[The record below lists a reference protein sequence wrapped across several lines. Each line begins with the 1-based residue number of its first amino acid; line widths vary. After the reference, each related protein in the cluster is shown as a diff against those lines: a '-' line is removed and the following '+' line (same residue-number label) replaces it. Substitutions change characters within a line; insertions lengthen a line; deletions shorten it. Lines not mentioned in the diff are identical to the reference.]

1 MSLQVQRG
9 AGEIRP
15 KAIKELYEEGAA
27 ALAQQV
33 PVAELKKYKAKAKKL
48 DSFSSVWDTRGTG
61 ARHRVKVWAPDVSI
75 GRNSGQLCLG
85 HYAVAGNYDKP
96 TSGVGQSDFLF
107 RSCCDSGA

>member
-33 PVAELKKYKAKAKKL
+33 PVAELKKYKAELETDESKFPLGQAAL
-48 DSFSSVWDTRGTG
+48 VVVDEGHHVFGSQPDEELEGQRRFTD
-61 ARHRVKVWAPDVSI
+61 ARRVRQV
-75 GRNSGQLCLG
+75 R
-85 HYAVAGNYDKP
+85 
-96 TSGVGQSDFLF
+96 
-107 RSCCDSGA
+107 